1 MGKEGQIKYPEVNY
15 NCTGK
20 INVLCCFPVKT
31 ELKKKKEIYFS
42 KGVISLHILNVFQ
55 FIAYHELHVGFT
67 TFSLLLKSCK
77 RC

>member
-31 ELKKKKEIYFS
+31 ELKKKKKKYIF
-42 KGVISLHILNVFQ
+42 
-55 FIAYHELHVGFT
+55 
-67 TFSLLLKSCK
+67 LKE
-77 RC
+77 